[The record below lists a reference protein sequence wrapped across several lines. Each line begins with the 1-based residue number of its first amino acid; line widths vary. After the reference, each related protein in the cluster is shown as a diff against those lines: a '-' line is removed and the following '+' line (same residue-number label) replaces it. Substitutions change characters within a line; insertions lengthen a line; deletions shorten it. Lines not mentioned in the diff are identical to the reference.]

1 MHANDVMLRVVMVES
16 LFDPY
21 HRARFLTLLE
31 KGFVHHGGLVFPPF
45 KETTVAGQDDIV
57 DQVLKHVAD
66 AVRLNLGTDQAAV
79 ALLRDPAGKTY
90 VMATSGVEQG
100 EEPSIA
106 ARVKAVI
113 ARAMSD
119 PSSPSREI
127 DRDGDRAAETSGFP
141 GTVLGAPLRVEEAVC
156 GVVMVANRPD
166 GERPSD
172 GRATLPLVAVLVSN
186 AIGQVANEIANEQR
200 LRSLAHALSAALDAR
215 DPNSRGHSDRVAMY
229 AMAIV
234 NEMKY
239 DENDLLYQETRS
251 RIRLAAL
258 LHDIGKIGIPD
269 DILLKPDKLTED
281 EYEFI
286 KQHSIM
292 GAEIVTACEG
302 LKDLVPGVLYHHEN
316 YDGTGYPFGT
326 AGEKIPLL
334 ARVIALADAF
344 DAITSDR
351 PFHKAASKDEALE
364 ILKRQA
370 SHRYDPTLLDSLLR
384 AYEKGML
391 EHVRL
396 PSRSLHHAEAL
407 DTEIERMYGSYLRT
421 IPSLPSALTTL
432 NSLLDDPDTA
442 LSDVA
447 KVLSS
452 DQGIASRV
460 LRLVNSAYYGLPQMV
475 ATIPLAATMLGAKAI
490 KHHVVNIALADL
502 MNSLGGGHK
511 EYEILWRHAL
521 KTSAWA
527 KAIAHL
533 LHRAD
538 PEEAFTAGLVHDI
551 GKALSLRLKPRE
563 YSKVIHEARR
573 TCKPLMGVEE
583 QVIGFD
589 HTRIGG
595 WAAAKWML
603 PEILANCIRWH
614 HEPEAVATAGTEIC
628 ELVRIVHIADIVARN
643 YEGQERATAA
653 CLMEQASPQVLKDL
667 GGELAEGLERVRAS
681 VEEQEQALEETFI
694 GTPVA
699 V

>member
-1 MHANDVMLRVVMVES
+1 MVES

-21 HRARFLTLLE
+21 YRARFLSLLE
-31 KGFVHHGGLVFPPF
+31 KGFQHQGGFTFPPL
-45 KETTVAGQDDIV
+45 KETAAAGQEDV
-57 DQVLKHVAD
+57 VEHLLKHVAE
-66 AVRLNLGTDQAAV
+66 AVRKNLSAEEALVALFRDPTGASYVMGTAALRRGGQSVLAADLKTVMARAV
-79 ALLRDPAGKTY
+79 AN
-90 VMATSGVEQG
+90 
-100 EEPSIA
+100 
-106 ARVKAVI
+106 
-113 ARAMSD
+113 
-119 PSSPSREI
+119 PSSLVKEI
-127 DRDGDRAAETSGFP
+127 YAKSGQTWAVGVAPATALAAPIRLDEN
-141 GTVLGAPLRVEEAVC
+141 VC
-156 GVVMVANRPD
+156 GVVMAATHGD
-166 GERPSD
+166 GERPPDIRSN
-172 GRATLPLVAVLVSN
+172 LPLVAVLLSN
-186 AIGQVANEIANEQR
+186 AVSQVANEITNEER
-200 LRSLAHALSAALDAR
+200 LRSLAHSLSAALDAR
-215 DPNSRGHSDRVAMY
+215 DANSRGHSDRVAMY

-234 NEMKY
+234 NEMRY
-239 DENDLLYQETRS
+239 DENDPLYQELRS

-269 DILLKPDKLTED
+269 NILLKPDKLTEE

-316 YDGTGYPFGT
+316 FDGTGYPFGT
-326 AGEKIPLL
+326 AGQKIPLL

-351 PFHKAASKDEALE
+351 PFHKAASKEEALE
-364 ILKRQA
+364 ILRRQA
-370 SHRYDPTLLDSLLR
+370 SHRYDPTLLESLLR

-396 PSRSLHHAEAL
+396 PSRSSHFAESG
-407 DTEIERMYGSYLRT
+407 DTAIETRYGSYLRS

-432 NSLLDDPDTA
+432 NTLLDDPDTA

-475 ATIPLAATMLGAKAI
+475 ATIPLAATLLGARAI

-502 MNSLGGGHK
+502 MNALGGGNK

-527 KAIAHL
+527 KAIAKL
-533 LHRAD
+533 RRRGD

-551 GKALSLRLKPRE
+551 GKALALRIKPRD
-563 YSKVIHEARR
+563 YGKVIHEALK
-573 TCKPLMGVEE
+573 TGKPLMGVEE

-595 WAAAKWML
+595 WAAVKWML

-614 HEPEAVATAGTEIC
+614 HEPDAVDRECAEIC
-628 ELVRIVHIADIVARN
+628 ELVRVVHIADIVARN
-643 YEGQERATAA
+643 CDDEERTIAT
-653 CLMEQASPQVLKDL
+653 CLTEEASPQVLKEV
-667 GGELAEGLERVRAS
+667 GGELVASLEQARAS
-681 VEEQEQALEETFI
+681 VEEQEQALQETFMTTPMA
-694 GTPVA
+694 TPVA

>member
-1 MHANDVMLRVVMVES
+1 MHTDDAMLRFVMVEP

-21 HRARFLTLLE
+21 HRARFLNLLE
-31 KGFVHHGGLVFPPF
+31 KGFARQGGLAFPPF
-45 KETTVAGQDDIV
+45 KETAVASQDDIV
-57 DQVLKHVAD
+57 DQILKHVAH
-66 AVRLNLGTDQAAV
+66 AVRLNLGADQAVV
-79 ALLRDPAGKTY
+79 ALLRDPGGKGY
-90 VMATSGVEQG
+90 AMGTSGVTQG
-100 EEPSIA
+100 EEPPFA
-106 ARVKAVI
+106 AGVRAVI
-113 ARAMSD
+113 AQAMSD
-119 PSSPSREI
+119 PSSLPPEI
-127 DRDGDRAAETSGFP
+127 DADGDPTAETAAFP
-141 GTVLGAPLRVEEAVC
+141 GTVLVAPLRVEEAVC
-156 GVVMVANRPD
+156 GVVMVANRD
-166 GERPSD
+166 DAERPAD
-172 GRATLPLVAVLVSN
+172 GRATLPLVAVLVGN

-234 NEMKY
+234 NEMRY

-269 DILLKPDKLTED
+269 DILLKPDKLTEE
-281 EYEFI
+281 EYECI

-316 YDGTGYPFGT
+316 FDGTGYPFGT
-326 AGEKIPLL
+326 SGEKIPLL

-351 PFHKAASKDEALE
+351 PFHKAASKEQALE
-364 ILKRQA
+364 ILRRQA
-370 SHRYDPTLLDSLLR
+370 SHRYDPTLLEALVR

-396 PSRSLHHAEAL
+396 PSRSPHHAEAL
-407 DTEIERMYGSYLRT
+407 DSEIERMYGSHLRT

-452 DQGIASRV
+452 DQGIATRV

-502 MNSLGGGHK
+502 MSALGGGHT

-527 KAIAHL
+527 KTIAKL
-533 LHRAD
+533 LRRVD

-551 GKALSLRLKPRE
+551 GKALSLRLKPRD
-563 YSKVIHEARR
+563 YGKVIHEARR

-614 HEPEAVATAGTEIC
+614 HEPEAVDKTCPEIR
-628 ELVRIVHIADIVARN
+628 ELVRIVHVADIVARN
-643 YEGQERATAA
+643 CEDRERAIGA
-653 CLMEQASPQVLKDL
+653 CLTEEASPQVLKDL
-667 GGELAEGLERVRAS
+667 GDELADGLERAKAS
-681 VEEQEQALEETFI
+681 VEEQEMALEETFV
-694 GTPVA
+694 GAPVA